1 MGRWLVLVA
10 LASAALL
17 GEQGV
22 RFVPSEGE
30 RVKVRRFSGT
40 EQSGQRD
47 TPSGVQVNLAL
58 AKGFR
63 PAAPFSLH
71 LPMMDN
77 LLPQVP
83 TAANVIGQSGRRST
97 SVFTTRPRLPISSR
111 QLVQPK
117 LRDADRCGH
126 IIVGP
131 AKPDIDPGIV
141 MRLPNVSSQMPTLP
155 ALPPCQGVQ
164 PCGKREIPKTTI
176 EVIP

>member
-1 MGRWLVLVA
+1 MGRWLALVA

-22 RFVPSEGE
+22 RFVPPEGG
-30 RVKVRRFSGT
+30 RAKVTRFFGT

-63 PAAPFSLH
+63 PAAPSSQH

-83 TAANVIGQSGRRST
+83 TATNVIGQSSRRST
-97 SVFTTRPRLPISSR
+97 SFFTTPPRLPISSR
-111 QLVQPK
+111 RLVQPK

-126 IIVGP
+126 IVVVP
-131 AKPDIDPGIV
+131 ANPDIDPGIV
-141 MRLPNVSSQMPTLP
+141 MRLPSVSSQMPTPP
-155 ALPPCQGVQ
+155 ALPPC
-164 PCGKREIPKTTI
+164 GKQAIPSTTI
-176 EVIP
+176 EVIR